1 MVAIKV
7 DTGGIRNEALDGLSR
22 EALQNRRVE
31 VKLLVDDMRAGYAAN
46 KAFAEKHGSRFSAPV
61 RQPDGTTR
69 EMTATEGFA
78 HFKDTLEA
86 YEALLSRIEER
97 LAAS

>member
-7 DTGGIRNEALDGLSR
+7 DTAGIRNESFEGLSR
-22 EALQNRRVE
+22 ESLQNRRVE

-46 KAFAEKHGSRFSAPV
+46 KAFAEKHGSTFSAPV

-78 HFKDTLEA
+78 HFKDTLAA
-86 YEALLSRIEER
+86 YEALLSRIDQA
-97 LAAS
+97 LSN